1 MANPHAPA
9 SWITQPSA
17 EPEPSNHP
25 VQGFHPSTDIHLG
38 FPGLFPLESLD
49 GFDLVDPR
57 RNAGFVPHD
66 LALRYVHDTVEE
78 FLVEGE
84 YMTFPVVRYVYRR
97 DRNLRWSEIKRYLL
111 DGSIPFR
118 YPPRNPTGL
127 PWINEPMNA
136 ENFARIANRFRRVE
150 RGDWCELYERTSAWP
165 VQMRPM
171 DFEDDFYHGPCSRFR
186 LAYLSIA
193 HPGAVLALIRL
204 MSRRRWYLNAFC
216 RARLSCLYIQLC
228 ILTGRPFT
236 MDGYSF
242 FMHAR

>member
-1 MANPHAPA
+1 MANWPA
-9 SWITQPSA
+9 FATWITQPSA
-17 EPEPSNHP
+17 ERAPSNHL
-25 VQGFHPSTDIHLG
+25 VRGFHPSPDIHLG
-38 FPGLFPLESLD
+38 FPGLFPQESLD
-49 GFDLVDPR
+49 SYDLVDPR

-66 LALRYVHDTVEE
+66 LALRYAYETDEE

-97 DRNLRWSEIKRYLL
+97 DRDLRWSEIKRYLL

-118 YPPRNPTGL
+118 YPPRSPAGL
-127 PWINEPMNA
+127 PWINEPMNV

-150 RGDWCELYERTSAWP
+150 RGDWCELYERSSGKL
-165 VQMRPM
+165 VQMRPT
-171 DFEDDFYHGPCSRFR
+171 DFEDDFFYGPCSRFQ
-186 LAYLSIA
+186 LNYLSIA
-193 HPGAVLALIRL
+193 RPGAVLSLIRL
-204 MSRRRWYLNAFC
+204 MGRRRWYLDAFR
-216 RARLSCLYIQLC
+216 RARLSSLYIQLC